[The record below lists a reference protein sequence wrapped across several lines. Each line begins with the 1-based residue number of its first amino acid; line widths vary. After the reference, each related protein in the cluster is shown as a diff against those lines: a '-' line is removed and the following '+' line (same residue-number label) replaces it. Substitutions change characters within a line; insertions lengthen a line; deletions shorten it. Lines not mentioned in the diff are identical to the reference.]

1 MNLFF
6 NTRNVTTKGVY
17 NMKKSKRLEIVSTIV
32 KKHKIYK
39 KEQIISYIEEYFG
52 VRYCATTIAKDLK
65 ELNIYRVPI
74 DCETWIY
81 KAINNQTEQEMREKF
96 KHYCEHEVL
105 SSIINGAYIIVK
117 TSPGFAQG
125 INYFIDQLN
134 IEDILGTVSGNDTTL
149 ILTASNEMAE
159 YVYAKLF
166 R

>member
-1 MNLFF
+1 
-6 NTRNVTTKGVY
+6 
-17 NMKKSKRLEIVSTIV
+17 MKKSKRLEIVSTIV

-52 VRYCATTIAKDLK
+52 VRYSATTIAKDLK

-96 KHYCEHEVL
+96 RHYCEHEVL
-105 SSIINGAYIIVK
+105 SSIINGSYIIVK

-134 IEDILGTVSGNDTTL
+134 IEEIWGTVSGNDTTL
-149 ILTASNEMAE
+149 ILTASNDMAE

-166 R
+166 K

>member
-52 VRYCATTIAKDLK
+52 VRYSATTIAKDLK
-65 ELNIYRVPI
+65 ELNIYRVLLI
-74 DCETWIY
+74 VRHGFI
-81 KAINNQTEQEMREKF
+81 K
-96 KHYCEHEVL
+96 L
-105 SSIINGAYIIVK
+105 LIIKQNK
-117 TSPGFAQG
+117 
-125 INYFIDQLN
+125 
-134 IEDILGTVSGNDTTL
+134 
-149 ILTASNEMAE
+149 
-159 YVYAKLF
+159 